1 MSKIT
6 INVNPPVDEH
16 EMFRKK
22 LAEQG
27 LPTLILKVQKNSRP
41 WEEDPETVWLFCCEA
56 NIEKDK
62 VVTLLDDF
70 FKSQGGEGS
79 CLIMETGEVIE
90 LG

>member
-6 INVNPPVDEH
+6 INVNPPVTNTKCLEKNWLNKDCPIDFKSTE
-16 EMFRKK
+16 
-22 LAEQG
+22 EQ
-27 LPTLILKVQKNSRP
+27 QA

-56 NIEKDK
+56 DIEKDK
-62 VVTLLDDF
+62 VATLLDDF

>member
-27 LPTLILKVQKNSRP
+27 LSHIDFKSTEEQQA

-56 NIEKDK
+56 DIEKDK
-62 VVTLLDDF
+62 VATLLDDF

>member
-1 MSKIT
+1 MSFIT
-6 INVNPPVDEH
+6 INVNPPVDEY

-22 LAEQG
+22 LADNGLSHIDFKSTEEQQ
-27 LPTLILKVQKNSRP
+27 V
-41 WEEDPETVWLFCCEA
+41 WEDNPETVWLFCCEA

-79 CLIMETGEVIE
+79 CLIMETGETIN